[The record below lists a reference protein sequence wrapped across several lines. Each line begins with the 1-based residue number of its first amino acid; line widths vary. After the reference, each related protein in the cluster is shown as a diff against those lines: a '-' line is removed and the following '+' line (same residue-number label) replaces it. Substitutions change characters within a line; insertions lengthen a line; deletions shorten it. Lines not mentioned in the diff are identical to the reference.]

1 MTGIHDHDLIADDE
15 IPVAAPFRMDL
26 DQDSRDFDD
35 AHMRGHRG
43 ADADCEVDTISAGDV
58 PARQHSLLNAGALL
72 GREIHA
78 RARLRLT
85 LLGLAL
91 SGLILRLVLTRLSL
105 LRLTLIAL
113 LVLPFRRATLTGL
126 ALVALT
132 LARGLVGLTA
142 TISLPLLALALIAL
156 LGLALLAL
164 TLITLLRLALLALA
178 LIALLGLTLLALA
191 LVTLLRLALLA
202 LALITLFRLALL
214 ALALVTLLGLALF
227 ALALVTLLRLTLLAL
242 ALLLSAAILCRL
254 RLLGLLTPALAAL
267 TAGTPAGHVLRR
279 SKSYAG
285 HQGGRRQ

>member
-1 MTGIHDHDLIADDE
+1 MPD
-15 IPVAAPFRMDL
+15 
-26 DQDSRDFDD
+26 RD
-35 AHMRGHRG
+35 G

-58 PARQHSLLNAGALL
+58 PAGQHSLLNAGALL
-72 GREIHA
+72 GREIHV
-78 RARLRLT
+78 RARLSMT

-164 TLITLLRLALLALA
+164 
-178 LIALLGLTLLALA
+178 
-191 LVTLLRLALLA
+191 
-202 LALITLFRLALL
+202 
-214 ALALVTLLGLALF
+214 ALVTLLGLALF

-242 ALLLSAAILCRL
+242 ALLLSAALLCRL
-254 RLLGLLTPALAAL
+254 RLLGLLTPAL

-279 SKSYAG
+279 SKSDAG
-285 HQGGRRQ
+285 H